1 MLSEMEFEQS
11 LKSDHELRHEKEK
24 KHAELLK
31 KGDVDLD
38 VDIDITSK
46 QTAQDMKDAYIDE
59 FNKFKLSE
67 RITEADK
74 TNDKKSLN
82 RKLEENLVLLVE
94 QKLGNQNVFLLPQS
108 KRLDGETMRQ
118 AAERALKECC
128 GDQIK
133 VLFYGNA
140 PCGFYKYKYP
150 ADQRKET
157 VGAKIFFFRTAFQNG
172 SVKETNYEW
181 LDKNDLEKKLKQKYF
196 ESVSQFLL

>member
-1 MLSEMEFEQS
+1 MEFEQS

-31 KGDVDLD
+31 KGDVDADL
-38 VDIDITSK
+38 DIDMTSK
-46 QTAQDMKDAYIDE
+46 QTAQDMKDAYIEE

-67 RITEADK
+67 RVTQADK
-74 TNDKKSLN
+74 TNDTKSLN
-82 RKLEENLVLLVE
+82 RKLEENLFLLVE
-94 QKLGNQNVFLLPQS
+94 QKLGNQNVYLLPQS

-172 SVKETNYEW
+172 SVKESNYEW
-181 LDKNDLEKKLKQKYF
+181 LDKIDLEKKLKQKYF